1 MALKVEV
8 NTSSYE
14 VVAEELAK
22 TLQQATNV
30 FETFLSERHELSLL
44 RQCEL
49 DLRQIGGTLRLLQI
63 PGAALLADEMR
74 SLCHA
79 ILHCT
84 TAVPEGQLNVLSTA
98 FFVLPRYLEFVQ
110 SRHADIPLMAL
121 SHVNELRAA
130 HGQLLLPDS
139 YFETA
144 PQVLFSR
151 ESNIQLRNTPLVGE
165 ELVTALKRIRHLY
178 QTGLLGLLRGAQIPM
193 QLTVMSRAVRR
204 LCNSIEPGPQQRF
217 WLIADAVL
225 EAFVNNGLELN
236 AHRKKAL
243 TGLEG
248 QMRGHIKNRSNL
260 NEILEQE
267 LSYLLTL
274 SAYRGGMTGKVIK
287 VAKIRPA
294 EINDEQI
301 CALRKLMLGLSYD
314 TVSSVINELRGELRH
329 AKDVLEL
336 LAQHQRSDEEEM
348 RPLIAVLK
356 QSADILMV
364 LNLPAFAGSFN
375 EHANVLNGLIG
386 RDLAQEHSQLE
397 QLAETLL
404 FIDGSLA
411 QIDRR
416 KLNYEDLGDLSIE
429 RRDAISADNQL
440 SEARSIVI
448 EESKAVIGM
457 VKRAISA
464 YIESDFDSTHI
475 SNLPQLLTSVQGAF
489 YMIGIK
495 KLPEATAGA
504 RDFISS
510 FVERSQINPTKDIQS
525 LETLAD
531 AMISIE
537 YFLVELGRRYIAD
550 ERILQV
556 AEDSVALL
564 MPAKK
569 AAPVILT

>member
-1 MALKVEV
+1 VALKVEI
-8 NTSSYE
+8 NTSSYA
-14 VVAEELAK
+14 VVAEELGK

-30 FETFLSERHELSLL
+30 FETFLSERHNLSLL
-44 RQCEL
+44 EQCEV

-74 SLCHA
+74 ALSHA
-79 ILHCT
+79 ILSST
-84 TAVPEGQLNVLSTA
+84 TAVPEGQLNALSTA

-110 SRHADIPLMAL
+110 SRHSDIPLMAL
-121 SHVNELRAA
+121 SHANELRAA

-139 YFETA
+139 YFDTA
-144 PQVLFSR
+144 ERPLFSR
-151 ESNIQLRNTPLVGE
+151 DSNIRLRGNPLANA
-165 ELVTALKRIRHLY
+165 ELDIALKRIRHLY
-178 QTGLLGLLRGAQIPM
+178 QTGLLGLLRDAQVPL
-193 QLTVMSRAVRR
+193 QLTMMSRAVRR
-204 LCNSIEPGPQQRF
+204 LCNVIESGPQQRF
-217 WLIADAVL
+217 WLLADAVL
-225 EAFVNNGLELN
+225 EAFVKNGLELN
-236 AHRKKAL
+236 AHRKKVLA
-243 TGLEG
+243 GLEG
-248 QMRGHIKNRSNL
+248 QLRGRIKNRLTL
-260 NEILEQE
+260 NEVLEQE
-267 LSYLLTL
+267 LRYLLTI
-274 SAYRGGMTGKVIK
+274 SAYRDGMTGKIMK
-287 VAKIRPA
+287 VAQIEPA
-294 EINDEQI
+294 EISDEQI
-301 CALRKLMLGLSYD
+301 CSLRKLMLGLSYD

-336 LAQHQRSDEEEM
+336 LAQHQRSDEEEIK
-348 RPLIAVLK
+348 PLIAVLK

-364 LNLPAFAGSFN
+364 LNLPAFAGSLN
-375 EHANVLNGLIG
+375 EHTNTLESLIG
-386 RDLAQEHSQLE
+386 RDLVQERGQLE
-397 QLAETLL
+397 DLAETLL

-448 EESKAVIGM
+448 EESKAAIGM

-475 SNLPQLLTSVQGAF
+475 SNLPQLLNSVRGAF
-489 YMIGIK
+489 YMIGVA
-495 KLPEATAGA
+495 KLPEVTGGATE
-504 RDFISS
+504 FIRG
-510 FVERSQINPTKDIQS
+510 FVERRHIDPAKDVQS

-537 YFLVELGRRYIAD
+537 YFLTEFGRRHIAD

-564 MPAKK
+564 R
-569 AAPVILT
+569 APKQVTI

>member
-1 MALKVEV
+1 VALKVEI
-8 NTSSYE
+8 NTSSYA
-14 VVAEELAK
+14 VVADELGK

-30 FETFLSERHELSLL
+30 FETFLSERHDLNLL
-44 RQCEL
+44 VQCEV

-63 PGAALLADEMR
+63 PGAALIADEMR
-74 SLCHA
+74 SLCSA
-79 ILHCT
+79 ILASV
-84 TAVPEGQLNVLSTA
+84 TAVPEGQLNALSTA

-110 SRHADIPLMAL
+110 SRHSDIPLMAL
-121 SHVNELRAA
+121 SHTNELRAA

-139 YFETA
+139 YFEPST
-144 PQVLFSR
+144 PHLFSR
-151 ESNIQLRNTPLVGE
+151 DATIRLRSKPLSGAELES
-165 ELVTALKRIRHLY
+165 ALKRIRHLY
-178 QTGLLGLLRGAQIPM
+178 QTGLLGLLRDAQIPL

-243 TGLEG
+243 AGLEG
-248 QMRGHIKNRSNL
+248 QMRGRIKNRLGL

-274 SAYRGGMTGKVIK
+274 STYREGMTGKIMK
-287 VAKIRPA
+287 VAQIYPA
-294 EINDEQI
+294 EISDEQV
-301 CALRKLMLGLSYD
+301 CSLRKLMLGLSYD

-336 LAQHQRSDEEEM
+336 IAQHQRSDEDEI

-356 QSADILMV
+356 QSADILLV
-364 LNLPAFAGSFN
+364 LNLSALAGSLN
-375 EHANVLNGLIG
+375 EHCAVLDNLID
-386 RDLAQEHSQLE
+386 RDLSKERAQLE
-397 QLAETLL
+397 DLAETLL

-416 KLNYEDLGDLSIE
+416 KLNYEDLGDLTIE

-448 EESKAVIGM
+448 DESKAAIGM

-464 YIESDFDSTHI
+464 YIDSDFDRTHI
-475 SNLPQLLTSVQGAF
+475 SNLPQLLNSVRGAF
-489 YMIGIK
+489 YMIGVE
-495 KLPEATAGA
+495 KLPEVTSGAT
-504 RDFISS
+504 DFISG
-510 FVERSQINPTKDIQS
+510 FVERTQVNPASDIQS

-537 YFLVELGRRYIAD
+537 YYLNELGRHHTAD
-550 ERILQV
+550 ARILQV

-564 MPAKK
+564 R
-569 AAPVILT
+569 AAS

>member
-1 MALKVEV
+1 MALKVEI
-8 NTSSYE
+8 NTSSYA
-14 VVAEELAK
+14 VVADELGK

-30 FETFLSERHELSLL
+30 FETFLSERHNLSLL
-44 RQCEL
+44 EQCEV

-79 ILHCT
+79 ILGST
-84 TAVPEGQLNVLSTA
+84 TAVPEGQLNALSTA

-110 SRHADIPLMAL
+110 SRHSDIPLMAL
-121 SHVNELRAA
+121 SHANELRAA
-130 HGQLLLPDS
+130 HSQLLLPDS
-139 YFETA
+139 YFEPTPSA
-144 PQVLFSR
+144 LFSR
-151 ESNIQLRNTPLVGE
+151 DSNLRLRSTPLAGA
-165 ELVTALKRIRHLY
+165 ELENALKRIGHLY
-178 QTGLLGLLRGAQIPM
+178 QTGLLGLLKDAQVPL
-193 QLTVMSRAVRR
+193 QLTLMSRAVRR
-204 LCNSIEPGPQQRF
+204 LCNSIEPGSQQRF
-217 WLIADAVL
+217 WLLADAVL
-225 EAFVNNGLELN
+225 EAFVNGGLELN
-236 AHRKKAL
+236 AHRKKVLA
-243 TGLEG
+243 GLEG
-248 QMRGHIKNRSNL
+248 QLRGRIKGRLGL
-260 NEILEQE
+260 NEVLEQE
-267 LSYLLTL
+267 LSYLLSL
-274 SAYRGGMTGKVIK
+274 SAYRDGMTGKIMK
-287 VAKIRPA
+287 VAQIYPA
-294 EINDEQI
+294 EINDEQV

-336 LAQHQRSDEEEM
+336 LAQHQRSDDDEI

-356 QSADILMV
+356 QSADILLV
-364 LNLPAFAGSFN
+364 LNLPAFAGSLN
-375 EHANVLNGLIG
+375 QHASTLEALIG
-386 RDLAQEHSQLE
+386 RDLAQERGKLE
-397 QLAETLL
+397 DLAETLL

-448 EESKAVIGM
+448 DESKAAIGM

-475 SNLPQLLTSVQGAF
+475 SNLPQLLNSVSGAF
-489 YMIGIK
+489 YMMGVG
-495 KLPEATAGA
+495 KLPEVTSGAT
-504 RDFISS
+504 DFIRG
-510 FVERSQINPTKDIQS
+510 FVERTTINPSQDVQS

-537 YFLVELGRRYIAD
+537 YFLTEFGRRHIAD

-564 MPAKK
+564 K
-569 AAPVILT
+569 APKQVSIQ

>member
-1 MALKVEV
+1 MALKVEI
-8 NTSSYE
+8 NTSSYA
-14 VVAEELAK
+14 VVADELGK

-30 FETFLSERHELSLL
+30 FETFLSERHNLSLL
-44 RQCEL
+44 EQCEV

-63 PGAALLADEMR
+63 PGAALIADEMR
-74 SLCHA
+74 SLCSA
-79 ILHCT
+79 ILNMT
-84 TAVPEGQLNVLSTA
+84 TAVPEGQLNALSTA

-110 SRHADIPLMAL
+110 SRQSDIPLMAL
-121 SHVNELRAA
+121 SHANELRAA

-139 YFETA
+139 YFETSE
-144 PQVLFSR
+144 PTLFSR
-151 ESNIQLRNTPLVGE
+151 DSNIRLRSTPLAGA
-165 ELVTALKRIRHLY
+165 ELESALKRIRHLY
-178 QTGLLGLLRGAQIPM
+178 QTGLLGLLRDAQVPL

-243 TGLEG
+243 AGLEG
-248 QMRGHIKNRSNL
+248 QMRGRIKNRVSL
-260 NEILEQE
+260 NEILEAE
-267 LSYLLTL
+267 LTYLLTL
-274 SAYRGGMTGKVIK
+274 SSYRAGMTGKIMK
-287 VAKIRPA
+287 VAKIVPA
-294 EINDEQI
+294 EIGDEQV

-336 LAQHQRSDEEEM
+336 LAQHQRSDEEEV

-356 QSADILMV
+356 QSADILLV
-364 LNLPAFAGSFN
+364 LNLAAFAGSLN
-375 EHANVLNGLIG
+375 EHCEVLNNLIG
-386 RDLAQEHSQLE
+386 RDLGQERLQLE
-397 QLAETLL
+397 DLAETLL

-416 KLNYEDLGDLSIE
+416 KLNYEDLGDLTIE

-448 EESKAVIGM
+448 DESKAAISM

-475 SNLPQLLTSVQGAF
+475 SNLPQLLNSVRGAF
-489 YMIGIK
+489 YMIGVP
-495 KLPEATAGA
+495 KLPEVTGGATE
-504 RDFISS
+504 FIKG
-510 FVERSQINPTKDIQS
+510 FVERTQINPASDVQS

-537 YFLVELGRRYIAD
+537 YFLNELGQRHTAD
-550 ERILQV
+550 ARILQV

-564 MPAKK
+564 R
-569 AAPVILT
+569 AAN

>member
-1 MALKVEV
+1 MALKVEI
-8 NTSSYE
+8 NTSSYA
-14 VVAEELAK
+14 VVADELGK

-30 FETFLSERHELSLL
+30 FETFLSERHNLSLL
-44 RQCEL
+44 EQCEV

-79 ILHCT
+79 ILGST
-84 TAVPEGQLNVLSTA
+84 TAVPEGQLNALSTA

-110 SRHADIPLMAL
+110 SRHSDIPLMAL
-121 SHVNELRAA
+121 SHANELRAA
-130 HGQLLLPDS
+130 HSQLLLPDS
-139 YFETA
+139 YFEPTPSA
-144 PQVLFSR
+144 LFSR
-151 ESNIQLRNTPLVGE
+151 DSNLRLRSTPLAGA
-165 ELVTALKRIRHLY
+165 ELENALKRIGHLY
-178 QTGLLGLLRGAQIPM
+178 QTGLLGLLKDAQVPL
-193 QLTVMSRAVRR
+193 QLTLMSRAVRR
-204 LCNSIEPGPQQRF
+204 LCNSIEPGAQQRF
-217 WLIADAVL
+217 WLLADAVL
-225 EAFVNNGLELN
+225 EAFVNDGLELN
-236 AHRKKAL
+236 AHRKKVLA
-243 TGLEG
+243 GLEG
-248 QMRGHIKNRSNL
+248 QLRGRIKGRLGL
-260 NEILEQE
+260 NEVLEQE
-267 LSYLLTL
+267 LSYLLSL
-274 SAYRGGMTGKVIK
+274 SAYRDGMTGKIMK
-287 VAKIRPA
+287 VAQIYPA
-294 EINDEQI
+294 EINDEQV
-301 CALRKLMLGLSYD
+301 CALRKLMFGLSYD

-336 LAQHQRSDEEEM
+336 LAQHQRSDDDEI

-356 QSADILMV
+356 QSADILLV
-364 LNLPAFAGSFN
+364 LNLPAFAGSLN
-375 EHANVLNGLIG
+375 QHAGTLEALIG
-386 RDLAQEHSQLE
+386 RDLAQERGQLE
-397 QLAETLL
+397 DLAETLL

-448 EESKAVIGM
+448 DESKAAIGM

-475 SNLPQLLTSVQGAF
+475 SNLPQLLNSVSGAF
-489 YMIGIK
+489 YMMGVD
-495 KLPEATAGA
+495 KLPEVTSGAT
-504 RDFISS
+504 DFIRG
-510 FVERSQINPTKDIQS
+510 FVERTSINPSQDVQS

-537 YFLVELGRRYIAD
+537 YFLTEFGRRHIAD

-564 MPAKK
+564 K
-569 AAPVILT
+569 APKQVSIQ

>member
-1 MALKVEV
+1 MALKVEI
-8 NTSSYE
+8 NTSSYA
-14 VVAEELAK
+14 VVAEELGK

-30 FETFLSERHELSLL
+30 FETFLSERHNLSLL
-44 RQCEL
+44 EQCEV

-74 SLCHA
+74 SLSHA
-79 ILHCT
+79 ILNST
-84 TAVPEGQLNVLSTA
+84 TAVPEGQLNALSTA

-121 SHVNELRAA
+121 SHANELRAA
-130 HGQLLLPDS
+130 HSQLLLPDS
-139 YFETA
+139 YFDA
-144 PQVLFSR
+144 AASPLFSR
-151 ESNIQLRNTPLVGE
+151 DSNIRLRSNPLAGA
-165 ELVTALKRIRHLY
+165 ELDIALKRIRHLY
-178 QTGLLGLLRGAQIPM
+178 QTGLLGLLRDAQIPL
-193 QLTVMSRAVRR
+193 QLTIMSRAVRR
-204 LCNSIEPGPQQRF
+204 LCNVVEPGPQQRF
-217 WLIADAVL
+217 WLLADAVL

-236 AHRKKAL
+236 AHRKKVLA
-243 TGLEG
+243 GLEG
-248 QMRGHIKNRSNL
+248 QLRGRIKNRLTL
-260 NEILEQE
+260 NEVLEQE
-267 LSYLLTL
+267 LRYLLTI
-274 SAYRGGMTGKVIK
+274 SAYRDGMTGKIMK
-287 VAKIRPA
+287 VAQIEAA

-301 CALRKLMLGLSYD
+301 CSLRKLMLGLSYD

-336 LAQHQRSDEEEM
+336 LAQHQRSDEDEI
-348 RPLIAVLK
+348 RPLVAVLK

-364 LNLPAFAGSFN
+364 LNLPAFAGSLN
-375 EHANVLNGLIG
+375 EHTSALESLIG
-386 RDLAQEHSQLE
+386 RDLVQERSQLE
-397 QLAETLL
+397 DLAETLL

-448 EESKAVIGM
+448 DESKAAIGM

-475 SNLPQLLTSVQGAF
+475 SNLPQLLNSVRGAF
-489 YMIGIK
+489 YMIGVA
-495 KLPEATAGA
+495 KLPQVTGGATE
-504 RDFISS
+504 FIRG
-510 FVERSQINPTKDIQS
+510 FVERSQINPAKDVQS

-537 YFLVELGRRYIAD
+537 YFLTEFGRRHIAD

-564 MPAKK
+564 L
-569 AAPVILT
+569 APKQVTI

>member
-1 MALKVEV
+1 MALKVEI
-8 NTSSYE
+8 NTSSYA
-14 VVAEELAK
+14 VVAEELGK

-30 FETFLSERHELSLL
+30 FETFLSERHNLSLL
-44 RQCEL
+44 EQCEV

-74 SLCHA
+74 ALSHA
-79 ILHCT
+79 ILSST
-84 TAVPEGQLNVLSTA
+84 TAVPEGQLNALSTA

-110 SRHADIPLMAL
+110 SRHSDIPLMAL
-121 SHVNELRAA
+121 SHANELRAA

-139 YFETA
+139 YFDTA
-144 PQVLFSR
+144 DSPLFSR
-151 ESNIQLRNTPLVGE
+151 DSNIRLRGNPLANA
-165 ELVTALKRIRHLY
+165 ELDIALKRIRHLY
-178 QTGLLGLLRGAQIPM
+178 QTGLLGLLRDAQVPL
-193 QLTVMSRAVRR
+193 QLTMMSRAVRR
-204 LCNSIEPGPQQRF
+204 LCNVIEPGPQQRF
-217 WLIADAVL
+217 WLLADAVL
-225 EAFVNNGLELN
+225 EAFVKNGLELN
-236 AHRKKAL
+236 AHRKKVLA
-243 TGLEG
+243 GLEG
-248 QMRGHIKNRSNL
+248 QLRGRIKNRLTL
-260 NEILEQE
+260 NEVLEQE
-267 LSYLLTL
+267 LRYLLTI
-274 SAYRGGMTGKVIK
+274 SAYRDGMTGKIMK
-287 VAKIRPA
+287 VAQIEPA
-294 EINDEQI
+294 EISDEQI
-301 CALRKLMLGLSYD
+301 CSLRKLMLGLSYD

-336 LAQHQRSDEEEM
+336 LAQHQRSDEEEIK
-348 RPLIAVLK
+348 PLIAVLK

-364 LNLPAFAGSFN
+364 LNLPAFAGSLN
-375 EHANVLNGLIG
+375 EHTNTLESLIG
-386 RDLAQEHSQLE
+386 RDLVQERGQLE
-397 QLAETLL
+397 DLAETLL

-448 EESKAVIGM
+448 EESKAAIGM

-475 SNLPQLLTSVQGAF
+475 SNLPQLLNSVRGAF
-489 YMIGIK
+489 YMIGVA
-495 KLPEATAGA
+495 KLPEVTGGATE
-504 RDFISS
+504 FIRG
-510 FVERSQINPTKDIQS
+510 FVERRHIDPAKDVQS

-537 YFLVELGRRYIAD
+537 YFLTEFGRRHIAD

-564 MPAKK
+564 R
-569 AAPVILT
+569 APKQVTI